1 MDQFLDPETDAN
13 RQFLDPETDKNFQFL
28 DKNLLDPETDV
39 MEQFLGPETD
49 IKHQFLD
56 PETDIKRQ
64 FLVDHP
70 ETDIMD
76 QFLDPETDIMGE
88 GTYIVRLKAVSDHD
102 LPQREVGVQHRA
114 KARIAKLRMTRGCKN
129 CCCYSHC
136 VLSEHG
142 SAVGGL
148 DMNVQLSKEYL
159 FPDLL
164 DRSWMECEDYKVE
177 LLDNMPVVE
186 DKLVSI
192 LYAINT
198 DFDMDK
204 SDDCEEELFASAD
217 KSRISALITE

>member
-88 GTYIVRLKAVSDHD
+88 RTYILFLD
-102 LPQREVGVQHRA
+102 LRTSLCLTA
-114 KARIAKLRMTRGCKN
+114 
-129 CCCYSHC
+129 
-136 VLSEHG
+136 
-142 SAVGGL
+142 
-148 DMNVQLSKEYL
+148 
-159 FPDLL
+159 
-164 DRSWMECEDYKVE
+164 
-177 LLDNMPVVE
+177 
-186 DKLVSI
+186 
-192 LYAINT
+192 AINT
-198 DFDMDK
+198 
-204 SDDCEEELFASAD
+204 SSTPSPVLAEASTYYTA
-217 KSRISALITE
+217 SIFSVISLPSLVVTSPLAPHQHKVHQGRGESAQATI

>member
-1 MDQFLDPETDAN
+1 MDQFVDPETDAN

-88 GTYIVRLKAVSDHD
+88 RTYICPHVLIRHALKEN
-102 LPQREVGVQHRA
+102 LEKQ
-114 KARIAKLRMTRGCKN
+114 
-129 CCCYSHC
+129 
-136 VLSEHG
+136 
-142 SAVGGL
+142 
-148 DMNVQLSKEYL
+148 
-159 FPDLL
+159 
-164 DRSWMECEDYKVE
+164 
-177 LLDNMPVVE
+177 
-186 DKLVSI
+186 
-192 LYAINT
+192 
-198 DFDMDK
+198 
-204 SDDCEEELFASAD
+204 
-217 KSRISALITE
+217 LITVRSLHVTALFWTGHGHITQVCFAGDMGGKSSR

>member
-1 MDQFLDPETDAN
+1 MDQFVDPETDAN

-88 GTYIVRLKAVSDHD
+88 RTYIPIS
-102 LPQREVGVQHRA
+102 A
-114 KARIAKLRMTRGCKN
+114 KAYYNQMAHLIFFGPHFFTFHVSHQN
-129 CCCYSHC
+129 CHSTQNFCYP
-136 VLSEHG
+136 
-142 SAVGGL
+142 
-148 DMNVQLSKEYL
+148 Q
-159 FPDLL
+159 
-164 DRSWMECEDYKVE
+164 
-177 LLDNMPVVE
+177 
-186 DKLVSI
+186 I
-192 LYAINT
+192 LIQQ
-198 DFDMDK
+198 F
-204 SDDCEEELFASAD
+204 
-217 KSRISALITE
+217 